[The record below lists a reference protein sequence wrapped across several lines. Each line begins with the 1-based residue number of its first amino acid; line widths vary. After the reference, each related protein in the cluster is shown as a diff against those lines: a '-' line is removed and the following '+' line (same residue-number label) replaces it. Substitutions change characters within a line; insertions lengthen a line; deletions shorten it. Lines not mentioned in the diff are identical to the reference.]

1 LSLEVDNQILYYIII
16 VTILNKSAVVADN
29 LRMTVQRQIILDQV
43 RANRSHSSADDVFQ
57 RVRHKLPRI
66 SLGTVYRNLEI
77 LSEQGLIKKLGPPG
91 KQMRFDGNIAP
102 HYHIRCVAC
111 DKIEDL
117 QVRPVDHLQERVS
130 AVTNYVI
137 LGHEVDFW
145 GLCPDCQTSPDQSE
159 NNQEDHHG

>member
-1 LSLEVDNQILYYIII
+1 LALKVDNKTFLLIII
-16 VTILNKSAVVADN
+16 GTIINKRFIVAEK
-29 LRMTVQRQIILDQV
+29 LRMTLQRQIILDHV
-43 RANRSHSSADDVFQ
+43 RASRSHSSADDIFQ

-91 KQMRFDGNIAP
+91 KQMRFDGNVDP

-117 QVRPVDHLQERVS
+117 PVQPIDHLPERVS
-130 AVTNYVI
+130 ALTNYII

-145 GLCPDCQTSPDQSE
+145 GLCPDCQTSPDQEE
-159 NNQEDHHG
+159 NNQEDHHA